1 VLRWTA
7 AATVVLT
14 AHGTAIWIALNWE
27 TAQAAPGDPPAAIMM
42 ELSPLAVAPETAIQN
57 LAPGPQMTEAKPAS
71 EPSPIPEPDIKVPEL
86 PQQKK
91 EEAIVARP
99 PLPEEPKPTPTKRE
113 TERKKPV
120 ERDKPKAQRT
130 TAPTASANPRP
141 DRTSAPAVGAA
152 STPSMSQASWESSVF
167 AHIIRYTRFPPG
179 GAAGVRTAVV
189 SFTIG
194 RSGQVLSAH
203 LSRSSGDS
211 ILDQE
216 AVALVHRASPVPA
229 PPLNTRGGSISI
241 DAPVRFNQPRG

>member
-1 VLRWTA
+1 MTQ
-7 AATVVLT
+7 
-14 AHGTAIWIALNWE
+14 
-27 TAQAAPGDPPAAIMM
+27 AQ
-42 ELSPLAVAPETAIQN
+42 PEPK
-57 LAPGPQMTEAKPAS
+57 L
-71 EPSPIPEPDIKVPEL
+71 SPIPEPDIKVPEL

-99 PLPEEPKPTPTKRE
+99 SLPEEQKPTPTKRE

-130 TAPTASANPRP
+130 TAPTASANPRA
-141 DRTSAPAVGAA
+141 DHTSAPTVGAV
-152 STPSMSQASWESSVF
+152 STPSTSLASWKSLVF
-167 AHIIRYTRFPPG
+167 AHIIRYTRLPPG
-179 GAAGVRTAVV
+179 GADGVRTAVV

-194 RSGQVLSAH
+194 RSGQVLSAQ

-229 PPLNTRGGSISI
+229 PPLNTRGGAISI
-241 DAPVRFNQPRG
+241 DAPVRFSKPRG